1 MSIVILGDLF
11 SIPEG
16 SAATNR
22 VYTYA
27 KGFEAAGVRTHVV
40 GFLNTYMEQPDGV
53 NDGISYYNPFG
64 QKERSRSFFMRRYHK
79 LLKYHRTFKLLK
91 RIHRQDPIIAINR
104 WSDFFTTQ
112 LFTWLMARYFGAK
125 LITECNEHPLR
136 FYQQGY
142 FRKKEG
148 LLRFYADAFLS
159 DGILCISRYLV
170 DFHLKHSIKAKKL
183 FHVPSTVDAAR
194 FQEKQSRP
202 IKEFYIGYFGSLTF
216 SRDNIGVLL
225 NAFALLAAKQE
236 SSVLVLGGFCSPE
249 EQAKIKDLIST
260 NGISKRVILLEFLSR
275 TEIARYV
282 QNADILVMVRA
293 KDLGSDASY
302 PSKLTEFL
310 ATGQPVVSADV
321 GEVSD
326 FIKDG
331 ENAYLFPPNDHEVL
345 ARKLEYIFLHY
356 PEAVQVGLQGRKL
369 THEVFSYQ
377 FQSGRILEYIKTL

>member
-40 GFLNTYMEQPDGV
+40 GFLNTYMEKPDGV

-64 QKERSRSFFMRRYHK
+64 QKERSSSFFLRRYHK
-79 LLKYHRTFKLLK
+79 VLKYQRTFRLLKK
-91 RIHRQDPIIAINR
+91 IHRQDRIIAINR

-112 LFTWLMARYFGAK
+112 LFAWLMARYFGAK

-136 FYQQGY
+136 FYQTG
-142 FRKKEG
+142 FFKRKEG

-170 DFHLKHSIKAKKL
+170 DFHLKRNIKAKKL
-183 FHVPSTVDAAR
+183 FHVPSTVDPSR
-194 FQEKQSRP
+194 FIEKLERP
-202 IKEFYIGYFGSLTF
+202 LPGFYIGYFGSLTF

-225 NAFALLAAKQE
+225 NAFSVLAARQHAPI
-236 SSVLVLGGFCSPE
+236 LVLGGFCTPE
-249 EQAKIKDLIST
+249 EQNKIKDLIERC
-260 NGISKRVILLEFLSR
+260 GIQERVTILPFLSR

-310 ATGQPVVSADV
+310 ATGQPVVSANV

-331 ENAYLFPPNDHEVL
+331 ENAYLFPPNDSEAL
-345 ARKLEYIFLHY
+345 AAKLEYIFLHY
-356 PEAVQVGLQGRKL
+356 PEAVLVGEQGRKL
-369 THEVFSYQ
+369 TNEVFSYHY
-377 FQSGRILEYIKTL
+377 QSKRILDYIGTL